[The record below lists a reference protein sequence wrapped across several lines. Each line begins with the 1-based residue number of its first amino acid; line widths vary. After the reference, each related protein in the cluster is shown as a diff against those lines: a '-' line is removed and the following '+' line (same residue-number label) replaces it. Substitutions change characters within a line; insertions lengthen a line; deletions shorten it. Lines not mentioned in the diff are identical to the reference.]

1 MAETKKP
8 AEKPIEVPPKKDGTR
23 ETIESIV
30 IAFIFAF
37 LFRTFEAE
45 AFVIPTGSMAPTL
58 LGRHKDEKC
67 PQCGYSFTIGA
78 SEELDREGNF
88 LMKRID
94 SAICPNCRYEM
105 KVRNDPVFI
114 GDRIL
119 VTKFNPE
126 IGDTDRWDVTV
137 FKFPEDPTTNYIKRL
152 CGLPGETIEIR
163 QGDLYSVRDGKAQIL
178 RKLKGDKQR
187 AVLQTVYDDDLP
199 SRDLLE
205 AGWPERW
212 AGVARDDGPNAV
224 AGWSN
229 EVEGWQTD
237 SQARTY
243 SVEAGESSRWL
254 RYRHFVPT
262 QEDWDDLPNGRLN
275 PKARLLLDFCGYNAV
290 TFENWGQPEQGVY
303 WVGDLAVS
311 ANIDLQAAKPGG
323 NVMLELVEGSRKYR
337 CTLDPNAGKATL
349 SYVDSLDREQRDEA
363 ARILSQAPIDFAVG
377 GQYNVAFANVDD
389 QLWLWVERSGR
400 WSRWLW
406 TADAVRF
413 PQSTYEPFGGQI
425 VQLPG
430 REDLTPAG
438 IAATN
443 VTATVS
449 HLKLSRD
456 EYYRA
461 DFVDSRT
468 AKLPDDRRSSSK
480 EAGTEGNERRLA
492 EAADDPEVYADLY
505 QNAVPWL
512 TGDRGARNRL
522 VLGEDEFLMLG
533 DNSPR
538 SLDGRL
544 WGNLRGD
551 VHRHAVP
558 RSALVGKA
566 LLIFWPHGLRIGN
579 EENGVAHGW
588 TIPFMDR
595 FFYHVTGRYDP
606 VDNHP
611 VPTGIAY
618 DYPAHG
624 VPFYPNFARILRR
637 IR

>member
-1 MAETKKP
+1 MAESRKP
-8 AEKPIEVPPKKDGTR
+8 AEKQAAAETPPKKDGTR

-58 LGRHKDEKC
+58 LGRHKDETCPKC
-67 PQCGYSFTIGA
+67 GFSFTVGA

-88 LMKRID
+88 LMKRIE
-94 SAICPNCRYEM
+94 SAICPNCRFEM
-105 KVRNDPVFI
+105 NIRQDPVFI

-163 QGDLYSVRDGKAQIL
+163 QGDLYSIRDGKAEIL
-178 RKLKGDKQR
+178 RKLTGDKQR
-187 AVLQTVYDDDLP
+187 AVLQVVYDDDLP
-199 SRDLLE
+199 CREMLA

-212 AGVARDDGPNAV
+212 AGVADDDGPNAV
-224 AGWSN
+224 AGWS
-229 EVEGWQTD
+229 EDADGWQTD
-237 SQARTY
+237 GESRRYQ
-243 SVEAGESSRWL
+243 VEAGDESRWL
-254 RYRHFVPT
+254 RYRHFLPT
-262 QEDWDDLPNGRLN
+262 QEDWEDLPNGRLD
-275 PKARLLLDFCGYNAV
+275 PEARLVLDFCGYNAMR
-290 TFENWGQPEQGVY
+290 FEQQFSPPEQGVY

-311 ANIDLQAAKPGG
+311 ATIDLQAAQAGG
-323 NVMLELVEGSRKYR
+323 DVTLELVEGSRKYR
-337 CTLDPNAGKATL
+337 CTLDPNGGKATL
-349 SYVDSLDREQRDEA
+349 SYVDALDREQRDEA
-363 ARILSQAPIDFAVG
+363 ARILSEASIDFAAG
-377 GQYNVAFANVDD
+377 DECDIAFANVDN
-389 QLWLWVERSGR
+389 QLWLWIDG
-400 WSRWLW
+400 
-406 TADAVRF
+406 DAVEF
-413 PQSTYEPFGGQI
+413 PTATYEPFAGQV
-425 VQLPG
+425 VQLP
-430 REDLTPAG
+430 RVDDLTPAG

-456 EYYRA
+456 VYYRA
-461 DFVDSRT
+461 DFVDQRT
-468 AKLPDDRRSSSK
+468 AELPDMHRSSSK
-480 EAGTEGNERRLA
+480 EVGTEGTENRLHD
-492 EAADDPEVYADLY
+492 AADDPDVYAELY
-505 QNAVPWL
+505 RNAVPWL
-512 TGDRGARNRL
+512 RPDAGASNRL
-522 VLGEDEFLMLG
+522 TLGDDEFLMLG

-551 VHRHAVP
+551 LHRHAVP

-566 LLIFWPHGLRIGN
+566 LLIFWPHGLRLGN
-579 EENGVAHGW
+579 EKDGVAHGW
-588 TIPFMDR
+588 TIPGLDTV
-595 FFYHVTGRYDP
+595 FYHMTGRYDANGRP
-606 VDNHP
+606 I
-611 VPTGIAY
+611 PTGIAA

-624 VPFYPNFARILRR
+624 LPFYPNFGRILRR